1 MLTVDVVHGELHST
15 LHLTDGSNRTSS
27 DAGIALFTIATVI
40 TLCRL
45 AIRVHDGLLCWD
57 DFWASFSI
65 ASGALMLTGVL
76 IITHPTGMPPA
87 ERWDFD
93 PH

>member
-15 LHLTDGSNRTSS
+15 LHFTDGSNRTSS

-45 AIRVHDGLLCWD
+45 AIPVHDGLLCWD
-57 DFWASFSI
+57 DSWASFSI

-76 IITHPTGMPPA
+76 IITHPTGMPHV
-87 ERWDFD
+87 ER
-93 PH
+93 